1 MVWPLWK
8 TGWQF
13 FVKVNKVLAHDT
25 VVVLLGISPKELE
38 TYVHTQTSIW
48 MFIAIL
54 FIISKTC
61 RQPKCPLVSEWI
73 NKYPLIYVMHAD
85 SGIFINQCRK
95 LSSHEKAWR
104 NFTFM
109 SLDGRSQSEKATV

>member
-48 MFIAIL
+48 MFITIL

-61 RQPKCPLVSEWI
+61 RQPKYPLVREWI

-85 SGIFINQCRK
+85 SGIFINHCRK
-95 LSSHEKAWR
+95 EMSFQAMKRHGGTLLSCH
-104 NFTFM
+104 
-109 SLDGRSQSEKATV
+109 